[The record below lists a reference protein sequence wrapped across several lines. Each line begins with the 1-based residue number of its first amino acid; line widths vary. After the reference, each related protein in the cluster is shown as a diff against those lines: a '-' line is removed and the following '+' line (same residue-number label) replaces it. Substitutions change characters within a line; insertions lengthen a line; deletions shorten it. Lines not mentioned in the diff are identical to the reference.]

1 MDVQQRIAVQ
11 DGNHTPTECPPFAVA
26 LALVLLP
33 LADDPRID
41 ADAGIVQKNAPVD
54 FTDIDPKH
62 LPGDDGGGRCFYVS
76 TLNDLVRSGIHRW
89 ASDFVTFL
97 AWSVTLPARSR

>member
-1 MDVQQRIAVQ
+1 MDVQQRISVQ
-11 DGNHTPTECPPFAVA
+11 DGNHTPTECLPFAVA

-54 FTDIDPKH
+54 FTDMI
-62 LPGDDGGGRCFYVS
+62 RS
-76 TLNDLVRSGIHRW
+76 TCPATMVAAA
-89 ASDFVTFL
+89 ASMFRL
-97 AWSVTLPARSR
+97 